1 MASSVEDEL
10 TCPVC
15 FEIYQDPQ
23 ILSCGHTFCRRCIG
37 HHYHTIL
44 SSFYTPVCPVCLNA
58 IRQEPVTN
66 LALRNTCESY
76 QRDKEK
82 ERNEKERK
90 EREEREEDGGNKCL
104 WHGEKILFFCRDDGV
119 AICPQCRNQG
129 HMSHKVQPL
138 KHTVPQ
144 RKDQIKAA
152 LRPAE
157 KVLQSLRNGTALERK
172 ITKYIECQAEQAE
185 KQIKE
190 DFAKLHQFLREE
202 EEARRAALREEE
214 EEKKGKLEGW
224 MEEELKS
231 ISDRLL
237 EVEEEMENDDVTFL
251 LNYDQIMA
259 RARYRRSDSQLI
271 SGSLI
276 DVAKHVGNLRFRVWE
291 KMKDLCPY
299 YPVVLDPNSAH
310 ISVSGNLVSGSRS
323 VHRFYSPNPLKK
335 NSNRLVLGSE
345 AQNASFNCWDVEVG
359 DSKCWTLGVCQRSAT
374 ERNHTQDL
382 TPRNGFWGL
391 SKNGDFYYILGS
403 TEAPFQLRKPPKM
416 VRVKLIERLDLNN
429 WKLNWMLSFSDAST
443 GSVMACIREVSFR
456 RDLFP
461 FLIPEERNA
470 PLRIVPV
477 NVNITMEKKFTFLER
492 HMDLIPVYVIG
503 FLMVLLLLLV
513 LLIFKKIN

>member
-1 MASSVEDEL
+1 M
-10 TCPVC
+10 
-15 FEIYQDPQ
+15 YQDPQ
-23 ILSCGHTFCRRCIG
+23 ILSCGHTFCRRCVG
-37 HHYHTIL
+37 HHHTIF
-44 SSFYTPVCPVCLNA
+44 SSFCTRTCPVCVQE
-58 IRQEPVTN
+58 IHREPVTN

-76 QRDKEK
+76 QR
-82 ERNEKERK
+82 EKERK
-90 EREEREEDGGNKCL
+90 EREEREEDGGVKCL
-104 WHGEKILFFCRDDGV
+104 RHGEKIVFFCRDDEV

-138 KHTVPQ
+138 THTVPQ

-172 ITKYIECQAEQAE
+172 ITKHIEYQAEQTE

-202 EEARRAALREEE
+202 EEARRVALREEE
-214 EEKKGKLEGW
+214 EEKKEKLEGW
-224 MEEELKS
+224 IEEELKS
-231 ISDRLL
+231 ISGRLL

-251 LNYDQIMA
+251 SHYDQIMA
-259 RARYRRSDSQLI
+259 RACYRRSDSQLI
-271 SGSLI
+271 SRVSCLI

-310 ISVSGNLVSGSRS
+310 ISVSGDLVSGSRS
-323 VHRFYSPNPLKK
+323 VRRFYSPNPLQK

-359 DSKCWTLGVCQRSAT
+359 DSKCWTLGVCRRSAA
-374 ERNHTQDL
+374 ERNHMQDL
-382 TPRNGFWGL
+382 TPKNGFWGL
-391 SKNGDFYYILGS
+391 SRNGDIYYVLGS

-416 VRVKLIERLDLNN
+416 VRVKLIVRLDCNN
-429 WKLNWMLSFSDAST
+429 WKLNEMLSFSDAST
-443 GSVMACIREVSFR
+443 GSVLACIRDVAFG

-470 PLRIVPV
+470 PLRIAPV

-503 FLMVLLLLLV
+503 FLMVLLSLLV
-513 LLIFKKIN
+513 TPQFI